1 MRESTCDPLRLRHW
15 RKAYRSFLYLRP
27 PYVPGSSLLQI
38 YDQWTL
44 DRAEGKRFFTSTHLL
59 WSQAPRWGD
68 LRLASQWVH
77 SPIYSHPWS
86 SPLETY
92 FISIHGLISRNC
104 ADICNNLMQEV
115 MSVFI
120 WFQEWAQSGPE
131 STVPMHPQPRPFNLQ
146 VFLDFCA
153 TFPQF
158 SCQHDSPSSL
168 AESQYPRDCI
178 RDVQEGVSCVFLVE
192 ACQLNEKV
200 WCRLV
205 Q

>member
-1 MRESTCDPLRLRHW
+1 MQLKLRHTLSCPSLARFSRSHGPLRSRPFEGKKGGGWGRESERCAIAVGKMRESTCDPLRLRHW
-15 RKAYRSFLYLRP
+15 RKAYRRCLYLRP

-92 FISIHGLISRNC
+92 FISIHELISR
-104 ADICNNLMQEV
+104 
-115 MSVFI
+115 
-120 WFQEWAQSGPE
+120 
-131 STVPMHPQPRPFNLQ
+131 
-146 VFLDFCA
+146 
-153 TFPQF
+153 
-158 SCQHDSPSSL
+158 
-168 AESQYPRDCI
+168 I
-178 RDVQEGVSCVFLVE
+178 R
-192 ACQLNEKV
+192 
-200 WCRLV
+200 
-205 Q
+205 